1 MLACANVVMMAT
13 ASAPSPIYPLYRERW
28 GLSVTMLTVI
38 FAVYVVGLLGALLT
52 VGSLSD
58 QLGRRP
64 VLVAALLVAAT
75 STAIFWTADGV
86 VPLLTA
92 RVVQGIAT
100 GTATGA
106 LAAGLVE
113 LSPRRR
119 PQLGSTTTAVGTSIG
134 MATGAGVVGLLVQS
148 TSRPDAYVFPVLTL
162 TFVVLAAV
170 VLTIPETVVPRAMGL
185 ASLRPRVRVPRDVR
199 PAFFASVPALVAGW
213 SVTGLFLALTP
224 SLVSNVLHVRSG
236 AAGGLSIAALFLANS
251 VGGLWSV
258 RHRARLATL
267 LGAVLLTLGASELAV
282 SIAVVSPVVFVG
294 GSVVA
299 GLGVG
304 LTFNGNL
311 RAISAVTTVKQ
322 RSEVFSAVYVIS
334 YAAVSLP
341 ALAAGLAAPSW
352 GLETTGYLYVGFVGA
367 LSLGAAFHA
376 GRAVR
381 SEAHRHSDTH
391 GPGKRTSQRTVPL
404 LSALHAPRRHHS
416 PKHSDQDL
424 RLPCRRWSARFR
436 GAVFEDPEFA

>member
-1 MLACANVVMMAT
+1 MEDDVMKRVSRPRDGRRLGRGAAFAVLVCVTVVMMAT
-13 ASAPSPIYPLYRERW
+13 ASAPSPIYPLYQERW

-58 QLGRRP
+58 HLGRRP
-64 VLVAALLVAAT
+64 VLVAAMLMAAA

-86 VPLLTA
+86 VSLMIA

-100 GTATGA
+100 GTATGG
-106 LAAGLVE
+106 LAAALVE
-113 LSPRRR
+113 LSPERR
-119 PQLGSTTTAVGTSIG
+119 PHLGPTMTVVGTSFG

-162 TFVVLAAV
+162 TFIVLAAV
-170 VLTIPETVVPRAMGL
+170 ILTIPETRAPRAVGP
-185 ASLRPRVRVPRDVR
+185 ASLRPTVRVPREAR
-199 PAFFASVPALVAGW
+199 PEFFASVPALVAGW

-224 SLVSNVLHVRSG
+224 SLVSNVLQVRSG
-236 AAGGLSIAALFLANS
+236 AAGGISIAALFLANS
-251 VGGLWSV
+251 VGGSWSV
-258 RHRARLATL
+258 RHTARLATR
-267 LGAVLLTLGASELAV
+267 LGAVLLTLGASGLAV
-282 SIAVVSPVVFVG
+282 AIAVASPAIYVG

-304 LTFNGNL
+304 LTFNGSL
-311 RAISAVTTVKQ
+311 RAISAVTPAKS

-334 YAAVSLP
+334 YAALSLP

-367 LSLGAAFHA
+367 LSLGAALHA
-376 GRAVR
+376 GRSR
-381 SEAHRHSDTH
+381 TH
-391 GPGKRTSQRTVPL
+391 GPGGDPMRTRWENGP
-404 LSALHAPRRHHS
+404 HS
-416 PKHSDQDL
+416 E
-424 RLPCRRWSARFR
+424 RIRC
-436 GAVFEDPEFA
+436 

>member
-1 MLACANVVMMAT
+1 MLACATVVMMAT

-75 STAIFWTADGV
+75 STAVFWTADGV
-86 VPLLTA
+86 VSLLIA

-113 LSPRRR
+113 LSPKRH
-119 PQLGSTTTAVGTSIG
+119 PQLGPTTTAVGTSIG
-134 MATGAGVVGLLVQS
+134 MAAGAGVVGLLVQS
-148 TSRPDAYVFPVLTL
+148 TSRPDAYVFPVLML

-170 VLTIPETVVPRAMGL
+170 VLTIPETLAPHATGL
-185 ASLRPRVRVPRDVR
+185 ASLRPSVRVPREAR
-199 PAFFASVPALVAGW
+199 PEFFASVPALVAGW

-258 RHRARLATL
+258 RHTARLATL
-267 LGAVLLTLGASELAV
+267 LGAVLLALGASGLAV
-282 SIAVVSPVVFVG
+282 AIAVASCGHIRGRIGHCGAGRRPDVQRQPPRHQRGHHREVAVG
-294 GSVVA
+294 GL
-299 GLGVG
+299 LGR
-304 LTFNGNL
+304 L
-311 RAISAVTTVKQ
+311 RDQLCGVESSGPRGRA
-322 RSEVFSAVYVIS
+322 R
-334 YAAVSLP
+334 
-341 ALAAGLAAPSW
+341 
-352 GLETTGYLYVGFVGA
+352 GA
-367 LSLGAAFHA
+367 LMGAGDHGLSVRRLRRGAVLGCSPARRTITCSQAQ
-376 GRAVR
+376 RR
-381 SEAHRHSDTH
+381 SDTH
-391 GPGKRTSQRTVPL
+391 GLGKRTSQRTVPL
-404 LSALHAPRRHHS
+404 LSTPYVPRRHHPRS
-416 PKHSDQDL
+416 SLIRTYGCRVGAGRLASAELSSKIL
-424 RLPCRRWSARFR
+424 RSK
-436 GAVFEDPEFA
+436 

>member
-52 VGSLSD
+52 VGPLSD

-75 STAIFWTADGV
+75 STAVFWTADGV
-86 VPLLTA
+86 VALLIA

-113 LSPRRR
+113 LSPKRH
-119 PQLGSTTTAVGTSIG
+119 PHLGPTTTAVGTSIG

-148 TSRPDAYVFPVLTL
+148 TSRPDAYVFPFLTL

-170 VLTIPETVVPRAMGL
+170 VLTIPETLVPRAVGL
-185 ASLRPRVRVPRDVR
+185 ASLRPRVRVPREAR
-199 PAFFASVPALVAGW
+199 PEFFASIPALVAAW

-236 AAGGLSIAALFLANS
+236 AAGGLSIAALFVANS

-258 RHRARLATL
+258 RHAARLATL
-267 LGAVLLTLGASELAV
+267 LGAVLLTLGASGLAV
-282 SIAVVSPVVFVG
+282 AIAVASPAVYVG

-311 RAISAVTTVKQ
+311 RAISAVTTAKS

-334 YAAVSLP
+334 YAALSLP

-352 GLETTGYLYVGFVGA
+352 GLEATGYLYVGFVGT
-367 LSLGAAFHA
+367 LSLGAALHA
-376 GRAVR
+376 GRSHAHRPTSDPIRTGRESRPR
-381 SEAHRHSDTH
+381 SERS
-391 GPGKRTSQRTVPL
+391 R
-404 LSALHAPRRHHS
+404 
-416 PKHSDQDL
+416 
-424 RLPCRRWSARFR
+424 C
-436 GAVFEDPEFA
+436 